1 MFRPSQAVRW
11 LVVIVLVLGVS
22 APSVLAQGQGRLSG
36 RAMDD
41 EGNRLAGVTIKVE
54 KPDAN
59 PPVFETTT
67 DSSGRFSLIG
77 FVSGMWSVSATLEGY
92 TPDTGTTPIRQGTNA
107 PIDFVLS
114 KIQHELVLAL
124 GEEAMAGLDPDAV
137 EAELEAADTAFNAED
152 WDAAIQGYTSLL
164 TKLPMLTNLH
174 MQIGSAYRA
183 KGEYDQAIAAYE
195 TLLVAEPDNN
205 EAKTQIARTRLAMG
219 DLDAASEELAAAA
232 SGLSASREDLY
243 NLGELEFAKGAVDT
257 AAEWYEKASM
267 VDPSW
272 ELPLF
277 KLALVSLNKGD
288 METAKEYFRKV
299 IELVPDSSEGAQA
312 KATLDALP

>member
-1 MFRPSQAVRW
+1 
-11 LVVIVLVLGVS
+11 
-22 APSVLAQGQGRLSG
+22 
-36 RAMDD
+36 
-41 EGNRLAGVTIKVE
+41 
-54 KPDAN
+54 
-59 PPVFETTT
+59 
-67 DSSGRFSLIG
+67 
-77 FVSGMWSVSATLEGY
+77 
-92 TPDTGTTPIRQGTNA
+92 
-107 PIDFVLS
+107 
-114 KIQHELVLAL
+114 
-124 GEEAMAGLDPDAV
+124 
-137 EAELEAADTAFNAED
+137 
-152 WDAAIQGYTSLL
+152 
-164 TKLPMLTNLH
+164 MLTNLH

-232 SGLSASREDLY
+232 SGLSAAREDLY

-277 KLALVSLNKGD
+277 KLALVSLNKGN

-299 IELVPDSSEGAQA
+299 IEVAPDSSESAQA

>member
-41 EGNRLAGVTIKVE
+41 EGNPLEGVTVRAE

-59 PPVFETTT
+59 PPLFETTT
-67 DSSGRFSLIG
+67 DRSGRFSLIG

-92 TPDTGTTPIRQGTNA
+92 TPDTGTASIRQGTNA

-164 TKLPMLTNLH
+164 TKLPMLTNLQ

-277 KLALVSLNKGD
+277 KLALVSLNKGE

-299 IELVPDSSEGAQA
+299 IEVAPDSSEGAQA

>member
-1 MFRPSQAVRW
+1 MFRPRQVLRW
-11 LVVIVLVLGVS
+11 LVVIALVLGVT
-22 APSVLAQGQGRLSG
+22 APSALAQGQGRLSG
-36 RAMDD
+36 RATDD
-41 EGNRLAGVTIKVE
+41 EGNPLEGVTIKAE

-67 DSSGRFSLIG
+67 DRSGRFSLIG
-77 FVSGMWSVSATLEGY
+77 FVSGQWSVSATLEGY
-92 TPDTGTTPIRQGTNA
+92 TPDTGTASVRQGTNP

-114 KIQHELVLAL
+114 KLKHELVLAL

-137 EAELEAADTAFNAED
+137 EAELEGADAAYNAED
-152 WDAAIQGYTSLL
+152 WDTAIQGYKSLL

-183 KGEYDQAIAAYE
+183 KGEYEQAIAAFE
-195 TLLVAEPDNN
+195 VLLAEEPDNN
-205 EAKTQIARTRLAMG
+205 DAKTQIARTRLAMG
-219 DLDAASEELAAAA
+219 DFDAASEELAAAA

-277 KLALVSLNKGD
+277 KLALVSLNQGD

-299 IELVPDSSEGAQA
+299 IEVAPDSAEGAQA

>member
-1 MFRPSQAVRW
+1 MFRPRQVLRW
-11 LVVIVLVLGVS
+11 LVVIALGLGVT
-22 APSVLAQGQGRLSG
+22 APSALAQGQGRLSG
-36 RAMDD
+36 TATDD
-41 EGNRLAGVTIKVE
+41 EGNPLEGVTVRAE

-59 PPVFETTT
+59 PPLFETTT
-67 DSSGRFSLIG
+67 DRSGRFSLIG

-92 TPDTGTTPIRQGTNA
+92 TPDAGTTSVRQGTNA
-107 PIDFVLS
+107 PIAFVLS
-114 KIQHELVLAL
+114 KLKHELVLVL
-124 GEEAMAGLDPDAV
+124 GEEAMAGLDPDAL
-137 EAELEAADTAFNAED
+137 EAELEGADAAYNAED
-152 WDAAIQGYTSLL
+152 WDAAIQGYKSLL

-174 MQIGSAYRA
+174 IQIGTAYRA
-183 KGEYDQAIAAYE
+183 KGEYEQAIAAFE
-195 TLLVAEPDNN
+195 VLLAEEPDNN
-205 EAKTQIARTRLAMG
+205 DAKTQIARTRLAMG

-243 NLGELEFAKGAVDT
+243 NLGELEFAKGEVDT

-277 KLALVSLNKGD
+277 KLGLVSLNQGN

-299 IELVPDSSEGAQA
+299 IEVAPDSAEGAQA

>member
-1 MFRPSQAVRW
+1 MFRPVQVVRW
-11 LVVIVLVLGVS
+11 LVVIVLVLGVA
-22 APSVLAQGQGRLSG
+22 APSALAQGQGRLSG
-36 RAMDD
+36 RATDD
-41 EGNRLAGVTIKVE
+41 EGNPLPGVAVKAE

-67 DSSGRFSLIG
+67 DDSGRFSLIG
-77 FVSGMWSVSATLEGY
+77 FVSGMWAVSATLEGY
-92 TPDTGTTPIRQGTNA
+92 TPDTGTASVRQGTNP

-114 KIQHELVLAL
+114 KLKHELVLAL

-137 EAELEAADTAFNAED
+137 EAELETADTAFNAGD
-152 WDAAIQGYTSLL
+152 WDAAIRGYTSLI

-174 MQIGSAYRA
+174 MQIGSAHRA
-183 KGEYDQAIAAYE
+183 NGEYEQAIAAYE
-195 TLLVAEPDNN
+195 TLLAEEPDNN
-205 EAKTQIARTRLAMG
+205 EARTQIARTRLAMG

-243 NLGELEFAKGAVDT
+243 NLGELEFAKGEVDT
-257 AAEWYEKASM
+257 AGEWYEKASM

-277 KLALVSLNKGD
+277 KLGLVSLNKGD
-288 METAKEYFRKV
+288 MEAAKEYFQKV
-299 IELVPDSSEGAQA
+299 IEVAPDSAEGAQA